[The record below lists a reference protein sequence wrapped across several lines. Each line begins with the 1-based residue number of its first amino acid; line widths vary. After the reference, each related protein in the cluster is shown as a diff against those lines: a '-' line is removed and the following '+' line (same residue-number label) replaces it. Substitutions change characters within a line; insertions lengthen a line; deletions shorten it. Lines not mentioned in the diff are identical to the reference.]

1 MFPNPTK
8 IKHFKWWPKD
18 AFTNIKGTQIL
29 TKSCKSK
36 NLKWWFEDGF
46 TNIKGTHIFT

>member
-18 AFTNIKGTQIL
+18 GFTNIKGTQIL
-29 TKSCKSK
+29 TKFANQNISK
-36 NLKWWFEDGF
+36 GGLKVDLQ
-46 TNIKGTHIFT
+46 T